1 MIEGTAATT
10 QTAGTSLYSGST
22 PAAAP
27 KQGMDQETFL
37 TLLVAQLRNQD
48 PSSPMDTT
56 EMMAQSTQ
64 LASMEQLTAMADTT
78 RESFAL
84 QMRIAAS
91 GLVGQEVSYLDADG
105 VRQTGIASGVSFAT
119 STPVVNVGGVA
130 VPLDSVASIGT
141 LPASDGE
148 GSSSDPS
155 DSSGATDAAPG
166 ATDSAPGSSDSTSDP
181 SQTSTPAA

>member
-1 MIEGTAATT
+1 MIEGTTATQAAS
-10 QTAGTSLYSGST
+10 TSLYAGST

-48 PSSPMDTT
+48 PSSPMDTS

-84 QMRIAAS
+84 QMRIAAT
-91 GLVGQEVSYLDADG
+91 GLVGQQVSYVDSDG
-105 VRQTGIASGVSFAT
+105 VRQTGVATGVSFAG
-119 STPVVNVGGVA
+119 STPMVAVGDIA
-130 VPLDSVASIGT
+130 VPLDSVSAIGT
-141 LPASDGE
+141 VPAGTADSSSDSSA
-148 GSSSDPS
+148 GSSSDS
-155 DSSGATDAAPG
+155 
-166 ATDSAPGSSDSTSDP
+166 
-181 SQTSTPAA
+181 SQTSSTPAA

>member
-1 MIEGTAATT
+1 MIEGTTATQAAS
-10 QTAGTSLYSGST
+10 TSLYAGST

-48 PSSPMDTT
+48 PSSPMDTS

-84 QMRIAAS
+84 QMRIAAT
-91 GLVGQEVSYLDADG
+91 GPGRPAGQLRRLRRRPPDRRRHRCLLRRQHPDGRRRRRRGAARLGVGHRHGPCRGPAD
-105 VRQTGIASGVSFAT
+105 SS
-119 STPVVNVGGVA
+119 S
-130 VPLDSVASIGT
+130 DSSA
-141 LPASDGE
+141 
-148 GSSSDPS
+148 GSSSDS
-155 DSSGATDAAPG
+155 
-166 ATDSAPGSSDSTSDP
+166 
-181 SQTSTPAA
+181 SQTSSTPAA

>member
-1 MIEGTAATT
+1 MSMIEGTTATA
-10 QTAGTSLYSGST
+10 TAGTAMYSGTT

-84 QMRIAAS
+84 QMRIAAT
-91 GLVGQEVSYLDADG
+91 GLVGQQVGYVDSDG
-105 VRQTGIASGVSFAT
+105 VRQTGVATGVSFAG
-119 STPVVNVGGVA
+119 STPMVTVGDTQ
-130 VPLDSVASIGT
+130 VPLDSVSAIGT
-141 LPASDGE
+141 VPAGADDASTD
-148 GSSSDPS
+148 SPS
-155 DSSGATDAAPG
+155 DSS
-166 ATDSAPGSSDSTSDP
+166 SDSSE
-181 SQTSTPAA
+181 TSTPAA